1 MDSAISKT
9 SSSTISVLNQSFAWM
24 FAGLMLTAATS
35 FVVSSNKALTD
46 LLISNGLIYFGLFIA
61 EFAVVVYL
69 SFRIMKMSFAQAL
82 GAFLVYAVLNGVTL
96 TAILLAYTA
105 TSIAGVFVCTAAIFG
120 VMAAIGYTTKKDL
133 TSIGMLCFVGLI
145 GVIIA
150 SVVNLFLR
158 SDTFSYVLS
167 YLVILVFLGLTAYDT
182 QKLKK
187 LSASGI
193 SGNLGILGA
202 LTLYLDFIN
211 IFINLLRIFGKRS

>member
-24 FAGLMLTAATS
+24 FAGLLLTAVTS
-35 FVVSSNKALTD
+35 FAVSSNKGLTD
-46 LLISNGLIYFGLFIA
+46 FLISNGLVYFGLFIA
-61 EFAVVVYL
+61 EFALVAYL
-69 SFRIMKMSFAQAL
+69 SLRIMKMSFTQAL

-96 TAILLAYTA
+96 TAILMAYTA

-150 SVVNLFLR
+150 SVVNIFLR
-158 SDTFSYVLS
+158 SNTFSYILS

-187 LSASGI
+187 LSGS
-193 SGNLGILGA
+193 SNLGILGA
-202 LTLYLDFIN
+202 LMLYLDFIN
-211 IFINLLRIFGKRS
+211 IFINLLRIFGRRS

>member
-24 FAGLMLTAATS
+24 FVGLMLTAATS
-35 FVVSSNKALTD
+35 FAVSSNKTLTD

-61 EFAVVVYL
+61 EFAVVIYL
-69 SFRIMKMSFAQAL
+69 SLRIMKMSFAQAL
-82 GAFLVYAVLNGVTL
+82 GAFLIYAILNGVTL
-96 TAILLAYTA
+96 TAILMAYTA

-133 TSIGMLCFVGLI
+133 TSIGMLCFVALI
-145 GVIIA
+145 GIIIA
-150 SVVNLFLR
+150 SLVNIFLR
-158 SDTFSYVLS
+158 SSTFNYILS

-193 SGNLGILGA
+193 SVNLGILGA